1 MGAVFTT
8 ALFLSWRG
16 IRMEDIVKMR
26 QELTEKISYVDSI
39 ISEVEELK
47 EEWEKRIVEAEEA
60 KNNFEEL
67 IKYLK
72 IEYNTK

>member
-1 MGAVFTT
+1 
-8 ALFLSWRG
+8 
-16 IRMEDIVKMR
+16 MEDIVKMR

>member
-1 MGAVFTT
+1 
-8 ALFLSWRG
+8 
-16 IRMEDIVKMR
+16 MEDIEKMR
-26 QELTEKISYVDSI
+26 QELTEKINYIDSI